1 MKGNFAAIVLVV
13 IGAIILLRNL
23 GMLNFNF
30 VEVVGVW
37 WPVVLIGLGVGLFLM
52 PRDTSNSNDKR

>member
-13 IGAIILLRNL
+13 IGAVILLRNL

-52 PRDTSNSNDKR
+52 PRDTSSSNDKH

>member
-1 MKGNFAAIVLVV
+1 MKGNFAAIVLIV
-13 IGAIILLRNL
+13 IGAVILLRNL

-52 PRDTSNSNDKR
+52 PRDTSSSNDKR

>member
-30 VEVVGVW
+30 IELVGVW
-37 WPVVLIGLGVGLFLM
+37 WPIVLIALGLGLFLM
-52 PRDTSNSNDKR
+52 PRDSSNNKDKR

>member
-13 IGAIILLRNL
+13 IGAVILLRNL

-52 PRDTSNSNDKR
+52 PRDTSSSNDKR